1 MRLMTH
7 PMRARRH
14 RAETAPRAVV
24 GSHRKEVTHMA
35 KTATYGLPE
44 TTTTMLESIVT
55 MAQGMND
62 AERQQLLEAGK
73 SILLVRD
80 LRNMADNKP
89 A

>member
-1 MRLMTH
+1 
-7 PMRARRH
+7 
-14 RAETAPRAVV
+14 
-24 GSHRKEVTHMA
+24 MA

-44 TTTTMLESIVT
+44 TATTMLESIVT

>member
-1 MRLMTH
+1 
-7 PMRARRH
+7 
-14 RAETAPRAVV
+14 
-24 GSHRKEVTHMA
+24 MA

-44 TTTTMLESIVT
+44 TTTTMLESIVN

-62 AERQQLLEAGK
+62 DERQQLLEAGK

-80 LRNMADNKP
+80 LRNMADNKT

>member
-1 MRLMTH
+1 
-7 PMRARRH
+7 
-14 RAETAPRAVV
+14 
-24 GSHRKEVTHMA
+24 MA

>member
-1 MRLMTH
+1 MQSSARPAPPADHKAH
-7 PMRARRH
+7 PMRAGRQP
-14 RAETAPRAVV
+14 A
-24 GSHRKEVTHMA
+24 
-35 KTATYGLPE
+35 E

>member
-1 MRLMTH
+1 
-7 PMRARRH
+7 MRAGRQP
-14 RAETAPRAVV
+14 A
-24 GSHRKEVTHMA
+24 
-35 KTATYGLPE
+35 E